1 MLFRFDSNNNIN
13 ISFISCYLHDY
24 MKLQYYKRIKIKL
37 QLILT
42 IKRDNNPILKN
53 NAYNAMIA
61 MANEFREKFCAR

>member
-1 MLFRFDSNNNIN
+1 
-13 ISFISCYLHDY
+13 
-24 MKLQYYKRIKIKL
+24 MKLQYYKRVKIKL

-61 MANEFREKFCAR
+61 MVNEFREKFCAR